1 MRTVQSLIMSAE
13 VPELYE
19 NLKRNSSLLNIK
31 ISKEPAAL
39 PACRLNNHF
48 ANRLLFF
55 RLH

>member
-1 MRTVQSLIMSAE
+1 MCTVQSLVMSAE
-13 VPELYE
+13 IPELHKD
-19 NLKRNSSLLNIK
+19 LKRNSSLLNIE